1 MFEQVADTADR
12 SAWTSSK
19 RNKMKEKEKVSFL
32 VQGERMN
39 SISVVFPSSSL
50 GHRVWT
56 YASVFSFGNVTGRD
70 KDVNKKLNTVE
81 SQLSDPVERQE
92 RPDEGIFG

>member
-1 MFEQVADTADR
+1 
-12 SAWTSSK
+12 
-19 RNKMKEKEKVSFL
+19 MKEKEKVSFL
-32 VQGERMN
+32 EQGERMD
-39 SISVVFPSSSL
+39 SISVVSPSSSL

-56 YASVFSFGNVTGRD
+56 YASVFSFGNVAGRD

-81 SQLSDPVERQE
+81 PRLSDLDERQE

>member
-1 MFEQVADTADR
+1 MFEQVADTADH

-32 VQGERMN
+32 EQGERMG
-39 SISVVFPSSSL
+39 SISVVSPSSSL
-50 GHRVWT
+50 GHRVST
-56 YASVFSFGNVTGRD
+56 YASVFSFGNVAGRD

-81 SQLSDPVERQE
+81 PRLSDLVERQE
-92 RPDEGIFG
+92 RPDEGIFV

>member
-32 VQGERMN
+32 EQGERMD
-39 SISVVFPSSSL
+39 SISVVSPSSSL

-70 KDVNKKLNTVE
+70 KDVNKTLYTVE
-81 SQLSDPVERQE
+81 PHLSDLIERQG
-92 RPDEGIFG
+92 RSDEGIFG